1 METKILSKIQ
11 RFYQN
16 VKKDKTCSLRFSTYI
31 AKRYLFT
38 KTSNNAINII
48 TVIAS
53 FGVIVGSLAL
63 FIILSGFSGLRT
75 FSYGLIDSAS
85 PNIKISAT
93 KGKSFLITDTITKI
107 INNNS
112 SIQAT
117 SRVIEERV
125 FLEYEEKNEIAFIKG
140 VGANYPEITRIDST
154 LSAGI
159 WIDTNYVN
167 TAVIGRT
174 IALKLSLGI
183 RNSTEPLRIL
193 VPKPGTGFINP
204 QNAFY
209 KTEVQIIGLYSGTEE
224 FESKY
229 VFVYIDQAA
238 DLLNFTKNQITSFEI
253 KLKENSNVDDVAEQL
268 QSALGTDFKVE
279 TKEQLNEVFYKVI
292 NTENFV
298 SYLIFTLII
307 IIALFNVIGS
317 IIMMIIDKK
326 DNLKTLFS
334 LGATVSEIKKIFV
347 LQGFLLTLFGMI
359 FGLVLGVILVFL
371 QQKYGWFMITES
383 LAYPVEFQFSNLLIV
398 IFTIT
403 ILGFIAAKIASSRI
417 TREFIKR

>member
-1 METKILSKIQ
+1 
-11 RFYQN
+11 
-16 VKKDKTCSLRFSTYI
+16 LRFSTYI

-48 TVIAS
+48 TIIAS

-75 FSYGLIDSAS
+75 FSYGLLDSAS
-85 PNIKISAT
+85 PDIKISAT
-93 KGKSFLITDTITKI
+93 KGKSFLITASISQI
-107 INNNS
+107 LYQNS
-112 SIQAT
+112 GIKSIAK
-117 SRVIEERV
+117 VIEERV

-140 VGANYPEITRIDST
+140 VSSNYPEITRIDST
-154 LSAGI
+154 LSTGI

-174 IALKLSLGI
+174 IALKLSLGV
-183 RNSTEPLRIL
+183 RNFTEPLRIL
-193 VPKPGTGFINP
+193 VPKPGTGFINS

-209 KTEVQIIGLYSGTEE
+209 KTEVQIIGLYTGTEE

-229 VFVYIDQAA
+229 VFVDIDQAA
-238 DLLNFTKNQITSFEI
+238 DLLNFIKNQITSFEI
-253 KLKENSNVDDVAEQL
+253 KLKENSNVDDVAAQL
-268 QSALGTDFKVE
+268 QTALGTDFKVE

-371 QQKYGWFMITES
+371 QQKYGWFMITEN

-417 TREFIKR
+417 TKEFIER

>member
-1 METKILSKIQ
+1 M
-11 RFYQN
+11 
-16 VKKDKTCSLRFSTYI
+16 RFSAYI

-48 TVIAS
+48 TIIAS

-75 FSYGLIDSAS
+75 FSYGLLDSAS
-85 PNIKISAT
+85 PDIKISAT
-93 KGKSFLITDTITKI
+93 KGKSFFITESISQILDQ
-107 INNNS
+107 NS
-112 SIQAT
+112 GIKSV
-117 SRVIEERV
+117 SKVIEERV
-125 FLEYEEKNEIAFIKG
+125 FLEYEDKNEIAFVKG
-140 VGANYPEITRIDST
+140 VSSNYPEITRIDSM
-154 LSAGI
+154 LSTGI

-174 IALKLSLGI
+174 IALKLSLGV
-183 RNSTEPLRIL
+183 RNFTEPLRIL
-193 VPKPGTGFINP
+193 VPKPGKGFINP

-209 KTEVQIIGLYSGTEE
+209 NTEVQIVGLYTGTEE
-224 FESKY
+224 FESKF
-229 VFVYIDQAA
+229 VFVDIDQAA
-238 DLLNFTKNQITSFEI
+238 DLLRFKKNQITAFEI
-253 KLKENSNVDDVAEQL
+253 KLKDASTADEIAKQL
-268 QSALGTDFKVE
+268 QNNLGSGFNVQ

-334 LGATVSEIKKIFV
+334 LGATVADIKKIFV
-347 LQGFLLTLFGMI
+347 IQGFLLTLFGMI
-359 FGLVLGVILVFL
+359 FGLFLGVILVLL
-371 QQKYGWFMITES
+371 QKEYGWFMITES
-383 LAYPVEFQFSNLLIV
+383 LAYPVEFRFTNLLV
-398 IFTIT
+398 VVFTIT
-403 ILGFIAAKIASSRI
+403 ILGYIAAKIASSRI
-417 TREFIKR
+417 SKEFIER